1 MTVSDILAVRGNR
14 NADQLGDAIRIFGL
28 NRGDIFYL
36 MSLPIEPENGFRRP
50 ATTYTDWLSGA
61 QTSPS

>member
-1 MTVSDILAVRGNR
+1 MGIDHHMTVSDILAVRGNR

-36 MSLPIEPENGFRRP
+36 MSLPIEPENGFRRH
-50 ATTYTDWLSGA
+50 
-61 QTSPS
+61 